1 MPPAYD
7 LTIERGVAM
16 EVETIKAC
24 DGDAAC
30 SRWSVGTN
38 TTRPESGV

>member
-1 MPPAYD
+1 LVAEWEGPALVLMPPAYD

-24 DGDAAC
+24 DGDEA
-30 SRWSVGTN
+30 
-38 TTRPESGV
+38 